1 MLNKLLNPETESII
15 APIGVENIRFV
26 GGCVRDLIVGA
37 EIKDI
42 DFATVLTPDE
52 VIYALNSVGIK
63 VVPTGIKHGTVTAMV
78 GNRGYEITTLRADMT
93 TDGRHAEVQFVD
105 NWELDAQRRDFT
117 INAFYLGGDGKLFDF
132 FGGMDHLRAGKIIF
146 IGDAEQRVKE
156 DYLRILRFFRFFG
169 RFGRGMP
176 DDNALRACA
185 RYSAQVNHLSGERIQ
200 SEMGRI
206 LELNNSPMVLQHM
219 QNYGVLYFIFGCE
232 VGLEVLARL
241 IEIEPQPN
249 IIRRLAA
256 ISGYTV
262 DDVAKHWR
270 LGTEDY
276 KVLKIITS
284 NVDMREPKKVLRH
297 LGTECFI
304 DLVYLTAARGQLT
317 YPIED
322 MLDFVR
328 SWRIPKFPIYGGD
341 VIALGV
347 KEGKVIGQILT
358 RLEAY
363 WEDHNYLYN
372 RDELLRRLKIE
383 VEGLKPVDSN

>member
-15 APIGVENIRFV
+15 KPLGVENIRFV

-42 DFATVLTPDE
+42 DLATVHKPE
-52 VIYALNSVGIK
+52 VVMEELARVGIK
-63 VVPTGIKHGTVTAMV
+63 TVPTGIKHGTVTAIV
-78 GNRGYEITTLRADMT
+78 NGKQFEITTLRADMA
-93 TDGRHAEVQFVD
+93 TDGRHAEVQFID

-146 IGDAEQRVKE
+146 IGDAEQRVRE

-185 RYSAQVNHLSGERIQ
+185 KYSAEVNHLSGERIQ

-206 LELNNSPMVLQHM
+206 LELNNAPVVLQHM
-219 QNYGVLYFIFGCE
+219 QNYGVLYFIFGTQ

-249 IIRRLAA
+249 VIRRLAA
-256 ISGYTV
+256 ISGYNV
-262 DDVAKHWR
+262 EDVAKHWR

-304 DLVYLTAARGQLT
+304 DLVYLTAARGQLAQ
-317 YPIED
+317 PLEE
-322 MLDFVR
+322 MLDIVNN
-328 SWRIPKFPIYGGD
+328 WRIPKFPIYGGD
-341 VIALGV
+341 VIAYGV
-347 KEGKVIGQILT
+347 KEGKVIGQLLAK
-358 RLEAY
+358 LEAY

-372 RDELLRRLKIE
+372 RDELLKRLKIE
-383 VEGLKPVDSN
+383 VEGVGSHKS